1 MAAEGGVGV
10 LGRMLGPYGVLRG
23 NRNLQLLFGGQV
35 VSSFGDWL
43 YVLALGILAYEI
55 TGSATV
61 VAVLTFARLLPYA
74 VLLPFSGVLADRG
87 NRKVLMIS
95 ADLGRGACM
104 LGLLFAGSE
113 ETLWIAYPLV
123 FLATVFSSLFQPA
136 MSSVLPAIV
145 GNEEKLVEANSI
157 WSQMDAVS
165 YVLGPALGGVLAL
178 LGVPELAFVINGAT
192 FLVSAATL
200 LFVHVPPREAP
211 ETAEGDEEESWL
223 SETLA
228 GFRFLFR
235 ENEGCWR
242 P

>member
-1 MAAEGGVGV
+1 MAAEGGAEM

-74 VLLPFSGVLADRG
+74 VLLPFSGMLADLG
-87 NRKVLMIS
+87 NRKVLMIL

-113 ETLWIAYPLV
+113 RTLWIAYPLV
-123 FLATVFSSLFQPA
+123 FLATMFSSLFQPA

-145 GNEEKLVEANSI
+145 GDEEKLVDANSI
-157 WSQMDAVS
+157 WSQMDSVS
-165 YVLGPALGGVLAL
+165 FVLGPALGGCSPYS
-178 LGVPELAFVINGAT
+178 G
-192 FLVSAATL
+192 
-200 LFVHVPPREAP
+200 
-211 ETAEGDEEESWL
+211 
-223 SETLA
+223 
-228 GFRFLFR
+228 
-235 ENEGCWR
+235 R
-242 P
+242 PNSRS